1 MKLLLDTQMSIWS
14 VARSTFL
21 SSSAKRLLDDPA
33 NELLFS
39 TVCIWEVSIKYA
51 LRKTGFD
58 VEPRLLRR
66 ALLDRGDTE
75 LLITSEHAIAV
86 ASLPLIHRDPF
97 DRLLVSQAMTE
108 GLTLITSDSTLA
120 AYGPPVQV
128 VDKA

>member
-14 VARSTFL
+14 VARTARL
-21 SSSAKRLLDDPA
+21 SSSARSLLDDPA

-51 LRKTGFD
+51 LGKAGFD

-75 LLITSEHAIAV
+75 LLITSEHAFTLS
-86 ASLPLIHRDPF
+86 SLPLIHRDPF
-97 DRLLVSQAMTE
+97 DRLLVSQALTE
-108 GLTLITSDSTLA
+108 GLTLVTSDSTLA
-120 AYGPPVQV
+120 AYGWPVRV
-128 VDKA
+128 IR